1 MALYFLSFCSAYAF
15 VFIKQANKSA
25 WLKTYLVLLCLF
37 LCFGYMTGTDWRAY
51 EQIYKQ
57 INFNNLFYN
66 YFQEPGYY
74 IYMLP
79 FRFFNVDFFVFFIF
93 TKILCYIAIVSKLL
107 TYCDKYKYI
116 GLMYFIPCWGF
127 YLFIDNPMRN
137 LIAVSISLY
146 AIKYLL
152 KRKPIPYF
160 TIVIIAMTFHTSA
173 CVMLPAYFFMH
184 KNLSTKKIVILYIT
198 INVLFANRAILAVI
212 ISNVFGFIPYVA
224 GKINSYI
231 ESSNIEGAGRVISLG
246 FIIFFT
252 FFVLLC
258 YYKKQIYEIKNG
270 KVIWNGAI
278 TFLLLYRLATTIEVF
293 MRFQIFYM
301 VFFIASISYLT
312 YYFSEQSKKIY
323 VSYLLVLSIIGCS
336 RIFSTYRYIP
346 YTNYLTY
353 ALKGE
358 FPSYSFRS
366 AYNHNNSPYK
376 TTNKNNNNE

>member
-1 MALYFLSFCSAYAF
+1 
-15 VFIKQANKSA
+15 
-25 WLKTYLVLLCLF
+25 
-37 LCFGYMTGTDWRAY
+37 MTGTDWRVY
-51 EQIYKQ
+51 EDIYTH

-79 FRFFNVDFFVFFIF
+79 FRFFNIDFFVFFIF
-93 TKILCYIAIVSKLL
+93 TKVICYIAIVSKLL
-107 TYCDKYKYI
+107 TYCEKYKYI
-116 GLMYFIPCWGF
+116 GLMYFIPCYGF

-137 LIAVSISLY
+137 LIAVSIILY
-146 AIKYLL
+146 AVKYLL
-152 KRKPIPYF
+152 ERKPIQYF
-160 TIVIIAMTFHTSA
+160 SIVIIAMTFHTSA
-173 CVMLPAYFFMH
+173 CIMIPAYFYMH
-184 KNLSTKKIVILYIT
+184 KALSTKKIIILYIA
-198 INVLFANRAILAVI
+198 INVVFANRTILALI
-212 ISNVFGFIPYVA
+212 ISNIFGSIPYIA

-231 ESSNIEGAGRVISLG
+231 ESSNSEGAGRVISLG

-258 YYKKQIYEIKNG
+258 FYKNQIYKIKNG
-270 KVIWNGAI
+270 KLIWNGAI

-293 MRFQIFYM
+293 MRFQLFYM
-301 VFFIASISYLT
+301 IFFVAGISYLT
-312 YYFSEQSKKIY
+312 HFFTEQSKKIY
-323 VSYLLVLSIIGCS
+323 ISYLLVLAIIGYS

-358 FPSYSFRS
+358 FPSYSYRS

-376 TTNKNNNNE
+376 ITNKKNNE

>member
-1 MALYFLSFCSAYAF
+1 MALYFLSFCTAYAF
-15 VFIKQANKSA
+15 VFIKQANKPA
-25 WLKTYLVLLCLF
+25 WLRIYVVLLCLF

-51 EQIYKQ
+51 EEIYTH

-79 FRFFNVDFFVFFIF
+79 FRFFNIDFFVFFIF
-93 TKILCYIAIVSKLL
+93 TKVLCYISIINKLI
-107 TYCDKYKYI
+107 TYCEQYRYI

-137 LIAVSISLY
+137 LIAASISVF
-146 AIKYLL
+146 AFKYLL
-152 KRKPIPYF
+152 ERKPIPYF
-160 TIVIIAMTFHTSA
+160 SIVILAMTFHATA
-173 CVMLPAYFFMH
+173 CVMIPAYFFLH
-184 KNLSTKKIVILYIT
+184 KNLSTKKIVILYAI
-198 INVLFANRAILAVI
+198 INILFANRTLLTLI
-212 ISNVFGFIPYVA
+212 ICNIFGFIPYVE

-231 ESSNIEGAGRVISLG
+231 ETSNVEGGGRTISLG

-258 YYKKQIYEIKNG
+258 IYKNQIYKMKNG
-270 KVIWNGAI
+270 IFIWNGAI

-293 MRFQIFYM
+293 MRFQIYY
-301 VFFIASISYLT
+301 VLFFVAGISILT
-312 YYFSEQSKKIY
+312 SFFTERSKKIY
-323 VSYLLVLSIIGCS
+323 ITYLLGLAIIGS
-336 RIFSTYRYIP
+336 SQIFATWRYLP

-366 AYNHNNSPYK
+366 AYNPNNSPYK
-376 TTNKNNNNE
+376 TTNKGSKK

>member
-1 MALYFLSFCSAYAF
+1 MVLYFLSFCTAYAF
-15 VFIKQANKSA
+15 VFIKQANKPA
-25 WLKTYLVLLCLF
+25 WLRTFLVLLCLF
-37 LCFGYMTGTDWRAY
+37 LCFGYMTGTDWRVY

-79 FRFFNVDFFVFFIF
+79 FRFFNADFFVFFIF

-160 TIVIIAMTFHTSA
+160 TIVIIAMTFHMSA
-173 CVMLPAYFFMH
+173 CVMIPAYFFMH

-258 YYKKQIYEIKNG
+258 YYKKQIYEMKNG

-353 ALKGE
+353 AIKGE

>member
-173 CVMLPAYFFMH
+173 CVMIPAYFFMH

-252 FFVLLC
+252 FFVFIMLL
-258 YYKKQIYEIKNG
+258 
-270 KVIWNGAI
+270 
-278 TFLLLYRLATTIEVF
+278 
-293 MRFQIFYM
+293 
-301 VFFIASISYLT
+301 
-312 YYFSEQSKKIY
+312 
-323 VSYLLVLSIIGCS
+323 
-336 RIFSTYRYIP
+336 
-346 YTNYLTY
+346 
-353 ALKGE
+353 
-358 FPSYSFRS
+358 
-366 AYNHNNSPYK
+366 
-376 TTNKNNNNE
+376 

>member
-15 VFIKQANKSA
+15 VFINQANKSA

-79 FRFFNVDFFVFFIF
+79 FRLFNVDYYVFFIF
-93 TKILCYIAIVSKLL
+93 TKTLCYIAIVSKLL

-137 LIAVSISLY
+137 LIAVIISLY

-173 CVMLPAYFFMH
+173 CVMIPAYFFMH

-258 YYKKQIYEIKNG
+258 YYKKQIYEMKNG

-278 TFLLLYRLATTIEVF
+278 TFLILYRLATTIEVF
-293 MRFQIFYM
+293 MRFQIFYI

-323 VSYLLVLSIIGCS
+323 VSDLLGLSIIGCS

-358 FPSYSFRS
+358 FPSYSYRS

-376 TTNKNNNNE
+376 ITNKKNNE

>member
-173 CVMLPAYFFMH
+173 CVMIPAYFFMH

-258 YYKKQIYEIKNG
+258 YYKKQIYEMKNG

-278 TFLLLYRLATTIEVF
+278 TFLILYILATTIEVF

-323 VSYLLVLSIIGCS
+323 V
-336 RIFSTYRYIP
+336 
-346 YTNYLTY
+346 
-353 ALKGE
+353 
-358 FPSYSFRS
+358 
-366 AYNHNNSPYK
+366 
-376 TTNKNNNNE
+376 